1 MRSIRLLPLAALGLM
16 LILTPGRAQAPAT
29 RAIKSLTYTQLG
41 KEIRDLKGKVV
52 VVYFWSFG

>member
-1 MRSIRLLPLAALGLM
+1 MIRFITFAALGLI
-16 LILTPGRAQAPAT
+16 LILTPGRAQAPAKQN
-29 RAIKSLTYTQLG
+29 IKSVTYTQLG

>member
-1 MRSIRLLPLAALGLM
+1 MIRFLTLTALGLL
-16 LILTPGRAQAPAT
+16 LILTPGRAQAPAKQSL
-29 RAIKSLTYTQLG
+29 KSVTYTQLG